1 MAKKIYDIDCELEY
15 DVGVQTVFVFNVA
28 VPDTPRQRVVAE
40 SLAITPEAPN
50 DDFRDPARDNRFVR
64 VDAAP
69 GPLSIRYR
77 ASIEIDRPAV
87 HPTAQQ
93 VSVAQ
98 LPGSTLTF
106 LRASRYCES
115 DQIFQL
121 AVSEF
126 GNLPQDYTRLQK
138 ICEWIRGNIE
148 YRIGTSTPTTT
159 AMDVLNSRAG
169 VCRDFAHLA
178 IAFCRALNI
187 PARFVTAYARYR
199 EPPPDFH
206 AVFEEYLGDRWYL
219 FDPTELSELD
229 EIVRIGVG
237 IDASEVA
244 FATFF
249 GTASLRRLAP
259 LIEPAQ
265 EKAKSEDELVSL
277 QQPDSGIVLAA

>member
-1 MAKKIYDIDCELEY
+1 MTKRIYDIDCELEY
-15 DVGVQTVFVFNVA
+15 DVGAQTVFVFNLA

-40 SLAITPEAPN
+40 SIAIAP
-50 DDFRDPARDNRFVR
+50 DAPSDEFRDPARDNRFVR
-64 VDAAP
+64 IDAPP

-77 ASIEIDRPAV
+77 ASVEIDRPAV
-87 HPTAQQ
+87 HPAAQQ
-93 VSVAQ
+93 LPVAQ
-98 LPGSTLTF
+98 LPGSTLAF
-106 LRASRYCES
+106 LRPSRYCES
-115 DQIFQL
+115 DQLFQL

-126 GNLPQDYTRLQK
+126 GGLPQDYARVQT
-138 ICEWIRGNIE
+138 ICEWIRNNIA
-148 YRIGTSTPTTT
+148 YRIGSSTPATT
-159 AMDVLNSRAG
+159 AIDVLRNKAG

-178 IAFCRALNI
+178 IALCRALNI

-206 AVFEEYLGDRWYL
+206 AVFEAYLRDRWYL

-249 GTASLRRLAP
+249 GAAALRRLAP
-259 LIEPAQ
+259 LIEPAE
-265 EKAKSEDELVSL
+265 EKAQSEEDLASL
-277 QQPDSGIVLAA
+277 QQPDSGIVLTA

>member
-1 MAKKIYDIDCELEY
+1 MPKRLYDIDCELEY
-15 DVGVQTVFVFNVA
+15 DVATQTVFVFNVP
-28 VPDTPRQRVVAE
+28 VPDTVRQRVVAE
-40 SLAITPEAPN
+40 SVDITPSMPS

-77 ASIEIDRPAV
+77 ASVEIETPLV
-87 HPTAQQ
+87 HPAAPQIP
-93 VSVAQ
+93 VAA
-98 LPGSTLTF
+98 LPGHTLTF

-115 DQIFQL
+115 DQLFNL

-126 GNLPQDYTRLQK
+126 GNLTQDYTRVQK
-138 ICEWIRGNIE
+138 ICEWIRNNIE

-159 AMDVLNSRAG
+159 AVDVLNAKAG

-206 AVFEEYLGDRWYL
+206 AVFEAYLGDRWYL

-249 GTASLRRLAP
+249 GTASLRRLSP
-259 LIEPAQ
+259 LIEPA
-265 EKAKSEDELVSL
+265 ETKKRSEEELASL
-277 QQPDSGIVLAA
+277 QQPDSGILLAA